1 MTSELKMD
9 LQILQN
15 RNYLDP
21 KRFYKSS
28 SLNSKKLGVLQVGG
42 TVIEGS
48 KEYYSHRYTNQER
61 SSTLIQEI
69 MKDTKINHYT
79 TQKYKTMQQQ
89 HTIQSQQQRS
99 RKKPLPPHHK
109 NNKKLM
115 FKKQKL

>member
-28 SLNSKKLGVLQVGG
+28 SLNPKKLGVLQVG

-61 SSTLIQEI
+61 SQTLIQEI
-69 MKDTKINHYT
+69 MKDTKINTYT

-89 HTIQSQQQRS
+89 HTIKSQQQRS
-99 RKKPLPPHHK
+99 RKKPAPTHHK
-109 NNKKLM
+109 NNKKPI